1 MRNYMEKIVVNGG
14 RPLCGQ
20 VEISGSKNAALP
32 IIYACVLVRD
42 KCIIENVPNII
53 DINRSFDI
61 LRGMGAR
68 IRTVDKTTV
77 EIDCT
82 DVECGTSDYN
92 LVRRLRGSYYL
103 LGAEL
108 GRFGRA
114 RVAYPGGCD
123 FGVRPIDQH
132 IKGFKALG
140 GNVVTD
146 GGYIE
151 ISTDSGKVTP
161 ANIYFDMST
170 VGATLNIMIASVMA
184 DGLTVIENAA
194 REPHIVDCANFLN
207 TCGAKISGAGS
218 DVIKIKGVKEL
229 HGCTYAIIPDM
240 IEAGSFMVA
249 AAATRGRV
257 RVNNVIPKHLESITA
272 KLEEVGADII
282 EYDDAV
288 EVSATGPLKH
298 TNVKTLPYPGFPTD
312 MHPQMCALLTTVE
325 GTSFINESIY
335 DNRFRY
341 VEELKRMGAQIKVE
355 GRIVTIDGP
364 ADLSAAPLIAVDL
377 RGGIAVLIAALTVE
391 GKSEISEI
399 NLIERGYDDIVGKL
413 RGLGA
418 DIKKIVLPDNVP
430 LKKAN

>member
-1 MRNYMEKIVVNGG
+1 MEKIVINGG
-14 RPLCGQ
+14 MPLRGE

-32 IIYACVLVRD
+32 IIYACVLVKG
-42 KCIIENVPNII
+42 KCVIENIPNII

-61 LRGMGAR
+61 LRGMGAS
-68 IRTVDKTTV
+68 IRTIDRTTV

-82 DVECGTSDYN
+82 NVRCGTSDYN

-140 GNVVTD
+140 GSVVTD

-151 ISTDSGKVTP
+151 ISTENGRVTP

-170 VGATLNIMIASVMA
+170 VGATLNIMLASVMA
-184 DGLTVIENAA
+184 DGMTVIENAA

-207 TCGAKISGAGS
+207 SCGAKISGAGS
-218 DVIKIKGVKEL
+218 DVIKIKGVPSL

-240 IEAGSFMVA
+240 IEAGSFLVA
-249 AAATRGRV
+249 AAATRGEV
-257 RVNNVIPKHLESITA
+257 KVTNVIPKHLESITA
-272 KLEEVGADII
+272 KLEEVGVTV
-282 EYDDAV
+282 EEFDDAV
-288 EVSATGPLKH
+288 SVRVDGPLKP

-312 MHPQMCALLTTVE
+312 MHPQMCALLTTIDGV
-325 GTSFINESIY
+325 SFINESIY

-341 VEELKRMGAQIKVE
+341 VEELKRMGASIKVD
-355 GRIVTIDGP
+355 GRIVTVEGGVP
-364 ADLSAAPLIAVDL
+364 LSAAPLIAVDL
-377 RGGIAVLIAALTVE
+377 RGGIAVVIAALTV
-391 GKSEISEI
+391 GGTSEITEI

-418 DIKKIVLPDNVP
+418 DIKKVYVPDPVVF
-430 LKKAN
+430 KAAN